1 MPKPR
6 LFLPSLALF
15 SLNAFLSWPL
25 FWIEYLDDLHSNEG
39 SFIIFGKF
47 LRDYWPHCLWFPWF
61 NAGMPFEN
69 TYLPLVSFLVAA
81 GSLIAHC
88 SPAHAFHFLAALA
101 YSLAPVFLFLLA
113 HKESQRLTPSL
124 LAAVLWSLFSPSM
137 LFPKILEDLGTV
149 FGLRRLQN
157 IVFWGETP
165 HNVALCLLPVALLL
179 LSRFLDK
186 STPRRFAL
194 SVLAAAAVMITNAF
208 GMVVISICAL
218 FLLLARK
225 EHAWRTWLSVGTM
238 LAAAYLLICRLFPP
252 SLIHLVETNSQ
263 LVGGDYRLTSQTSIL
278 AGAFLLAMAALWAIT
293 LRLPTTM
300 LRFAVLVSACFGGIV
315 ALAYQNLSF
324 IPQPHRYH
332 LEWEVG
338 LCLFVAFVLD
348 PLLLRLRPNSGL
360 KTATWPPLPHGRGSV
375 SAFKR
380 VDAFLSRARQQAV
393 FGLFQHPARAAV
405 ASAVIVLLS
414 LSWVASKDYRYARSL
429 IRPVAITQSIPYQQ
443 ARWIDTHLPGQ
454 RVLIASEAAWWF
466 NLFANN
472 PQLGAGHEP
481 SAPNWMQRAVVYF
494 IYSGQNAGNQDG
506 PLSVFWLKAY
516 GCGAIVVT
524 GPASYDHYH
533 ATRNPKKFDGL
544 LPLVWR
550 SGDDYIYQVPLR
562 STSLAH
568 VIPASAIVARRPI
581 HGLDISPVRPYVA
594 ALDDPTLPL
603 AKLAWQNPD
612 QARISASLS
621 PGQVIS
627 VQVTY
632 DPGWRATVSGKPV
645 PVHSDQLGM
654 IVIEANC
661 SGPCEID
668 LEFTGGPERTACL
681 VISLLT
687 AIALAAMLLWPA
699 KVTSVTAI

>member
-1 MPKPR
+1 MVRLHSTSISGSDHEFKLSKPR
-6 LFLPSLALF
+6 LLLPSLALF
-15 SLNAFLSWPL
+15 ALNAFLSWPL
-25 FWIEYLDDLHSNEG
+25 FWIEYLDDFHSNEG
-39 SFIIFGKF
+39 SFIIFAKF
-47 LRDYWPHCLWFPWF
+47 LLDYWPHCLWFPWF
-61 NAGMPFEN
+61 NTGMPFEN

-101 YSLAPVFLFLLA
+101 YSLAPVFLFLFA
-113 HKESQRLTPSL
+113 HKESQRLAPSL
-124 LAAVLWSLFSPSM
+124 LAAVLWSLFSPSV
-137 LFPKILEDLGTV
+137 LFPKILEDLGTPW
-149 FGLRRLQN
+149 GLRRLQN

-165 HNVALCLLPVALLL
+165 HNVALCLLPLAVLLF
-179 LSRFLDK
+179 SRFLDK

-194 SVLAAAAVMITNAF
+194 CVLAAASVMITNAF

-225 EHAWRTWLSVGTM
+225 EYAWRTWLSAGAM
-238 LAAAYLLICRLFPP
+238 LATAYLLICRLFPP
-252 SLIHLVETNSQ
+252 SLIRLVETNSQ
-263 LVGGDYRLTSQTSIL
+263 LVGGDYRFTSQTAIF
-278 AGAFLLAMAALWAIT
+278 AGLFLLAMAAVWAIT

-300 LRFAVLVSACFGGIV
+300 LRFSVLVSACFGAIV

-338 LCLFVAFVLD
+338 FCLFVAFAFD
-348 PLLLRLRPNSGL
+348 PLLRRLRP
-360 KTATWPPLPHGRGSV
+360 K
-375 SAFKR
+375 
-380 VDAFLSRARQQAV
+380 
-393 FGLFQHPARAAV
+393 AAV
-405 ASAVIVLLS
+405 ASAVVVLLL
-414 LSWVASKDYRYARSL
+414 LSWVASKDYRYARRL
-429 IRPVAITQSIPYQQ
+429 IRPVVITQSIPYQQ
-443 ARWIDTHLPGQ
+443 ARWIGTHLPGQ
-454 RVLIASEAAWWF
+454 RVLIAGEAAWWF

-481 SAPNWMQRAVVYF
+481 SAPNWMQRAVVYT
-494 IYSGQNAGNQDG
+494 IYSGQNAGDQDG
-506 PLSVFWLKAY
+506 PVSVFWLKAY

-533 ATRNPKKFDGL
+533 AIRNPKKFDGL

-568 VIPASAIVARRPI
+568 VIPASAVVNRRPI
-581 HGLDISPVRPYVA
+581 HGLDIAPVRPYVA

-603 AKLAWQNPD
+603 AEIAWQNPD
-612 QARISASLS
+612 HARISAALS
-621 PGQVIS
+621 RLQVLS

-632 DPGWRATVSGKPV
+632 DPGWRATVSGKSV

-654 IVIEANC
+654 IIIEPNC
-661 SGPCEID
+661 AGPCDVD
-668 LEFTGGPERTACL
+668 LEFTGGSERTACL

-687 AIALAAMLLWPA
+687 AIALAAMLLWPV
-699 KVTSVTAI
+699 KVTSITAI

>member
-1 MPKPR
+1 VLKSLLKSR
-6 LFLPSLALF
+6 LLLPSLALF

-101 YSLAPVFLFLLA
+101 YSLAPVFLFLFA

-124 LAAVLWSLFSPSM
+124 LAAVLWSLLSPSV
-137 LFPKILEDLGTV
+137 LFPKILDDLGTPL
-149 FGLRRLQN
+149 GLRRLQN

-165 HNVALCLLPVALLL
+165 HNVALCLLPVALLV

-186 STPRRFAL
+186 PTPCRFAL
-194 SVLAAAAVMITNAF
+194 SVLAAAAVMIANAF

-225 EHAWRTWLSVGTM
+225 EHAWRSWLSVGAM

-252 SLIHLVETNSQ
+252 SLIRLVETNSQ
-263 LVGGDYRLTSQTSIL
+263 LVGGDYRFTSQTSIL
-278 AGAFLLAMAALWAIT
+278 AGAFLFAMAAVWATT

-300 LRFAVLVSACFGGIV
+300 LRFALLLTACFGTIV

-338 LCLFVAFVLD
+338 LCLLVAFALD
-348 PLLLRLRPNSGL
+348 PLLRRLRP
-360 KTATWPPLPHGRGSV
+360 KT
-375 SAFKR
+375 
-380 VDAFLSRARQQAV
+380 
-393 FGLFQHPARAAV
+393 AV
-405 ASAVIVLLS
+405 ASAVVLLLL

-429 IRPVAITQSIPYQQ
+429 IRPVAITQSIPYQE

-454 RVLIASEAAWWF
+454 RVLIAGEAAWWF

-481 SAPNWMQRAVVYF
+481 SAPNWMQRAAVYT
-494 IYSGQNAGNQDG
+494 IYSGQNAGDQDG
-506 PLSVFWLKAY
+506 PVSVFWLKAY

-533 ATRNPKKFDGL
+533 ATRNPRKYDGL
-544 LPLVWR
+544 LPLVWH
-550 SGDDYIYQVPLR
+550 SGDDYIYHVPLR

-568 VIPASAIVARRPI
+568 VIPASAVVARRPI
-581 HGLDISPVRPYVA
+581 HGLDIGPVRPYVA
-594 ALDDPTLPL
+594 ALDDPALPL

-621 PGQVIS
+621 PAQVIS

-632 DPGWRATVSGKPV
+632 DPGWRATVSGQSV

-654 IVIEANC
+654 IVIEPNC

-668 LEFTGGPERTACL
+668 LDFAGGPERTACL

-687 AIALAAMLLWPA
+687 AIGLAAMLLWPA
-699 KVTSVTAI
+699 EVTSVTAVLLARRTPIQ